1 MASTRPSY
9 ETTYKRYPI
18 DLSQRRPIIFLE
30 DLITMKE
37 KTKNLVGIGTLA
49 AAGFLLAKQFARR
62 ARALDLTDKVV
73 LITGGSRGLGLVLA
87 REFARHGA
95 RIAICARDQSELEH
109 VVGEFAWMGENF
121 LAVTCDVTVRENV
134 ETMAMQV
141 ETMLGPVDVLVNNA
155 GTIIVGPIEN
165 QSIDTFEDAMNTN
178 FWGPLYA
185 TFAVMPGM
193 KRRQQGR
200 ILNIAS
206 LGGKIAVPHLL
217 PYSASK
223 FALVGLSE
231 GLRMELVKD
240 GILVTTV
247 CPGLMRTGSPR
258 NADFTG
264 QNEKEYSWFTVS
276 DSLPGVSVSAET
288 AAKKIIDACIHGDPE
303 LLLGATAKFAAAMHS
318 LMPEMINEILGFTN
332 TLLMPAPNGSGT
344 RKFKGSQSET
354 AVTQSALTALTRMAE
369 SANNQ
374 L

>member
-1 MASTRPSY
+1 MNQN
-9 ETTYKRYPI
+9 I
-18 DLSQRRPIIFLE
+18 
-30 DLITMKE
+30 
-37 KTKNLVGIGTLA
+37 KNLLGIGTLA
-49 AAGFLLAKQFARR
+49 AAGFLLTKQAARR
-62 ARALDLTDKVV
+62 TRAFDLTGKVV
-73 LITGGSRGLGLVLA
+73 LITGASRGLGLVLA
-87 REFARHGA
+87 REFAKHGA

-109 VVGEFAWMGENF
+109 VVDEFAWMGENF

-141 ETMLGPVDVLVNNA
+141 ATLLGPVDVLVNNA

-165 QSIDTFEDAMNTN
+165 QSVDTFQDAMNTN

-185 TFAVMPGM
+185 TFAVMPAM
-193 KRRQQGR
+193 KQRKQGR

-231 GLRMELVKD
+231 GLRMELAKD
-240 GILVTTV
+240 NIRVTTV

-276 DSLPGVSVSAET
+276 DAMPGVSISAEAT
-288 AAKKIIDACIHGDPE
+288 AKKIVDAAIHGDPE
-303 LLLGATAKFAAAMHS
+303 LMLGATAKFAAALHS

-332 TLLMPAPNGSGT
+332 ALLMPQPDPSSGA

-354 AVTQSALTALTRMAE
+354 AVTQSALTALMRMAE

>member
-1 MASTRPSY
+1 
-9 ETTYKRYPI
+9 
-18 DLSQRRPIIFLE
+18 
-30 DLITMKE
+30 MKQN
-37 KTKNLVGIGTLA
+37 TKNLLGIGTLA
-49 AAGFLLAKQFARR
+49 AAGFFLAKQAARR
-62 ARALDLTDKVV
+62 ARAFDVTDKVV
-73 LITGGSRGLGLVLA
+73 LITGASRGLGLVLA

-109 VVGEFAWMGENF
+109 VVEEFAWMGENF

-165 QSIDTFEDAMNTN
+165 QSVDTFEDAMNTN

-193 KRRQQGR
+193 KQRQQGR
-200 ILNIAS
+200 IVNIAS

-231 GLRMELVKD
+231 GLRMELAKD

-288 AAKKIIDACIHGDPE
+288 AAKKIVDACIHGDPE
-303 LLLGATAKFAAAMHS
+303 LMLGATAKFAAAMHS

-332 TLLMPAPNGSGT
+332 ALLMPQPDPSSGA